1 MPSICWICLGNAW
14 WRCKARNKRKNNRP
28 ALPVSGL
35 VYCGMT
41 AERHASK

>member
-1 MPSICWICLGNAW
+1 LDNAW
-14 WRCKARNKRKNNRP
+14 RRCKARNKRKNNRP
-28 ALPVSGL
+28 GAASSGL

>member
-1 MPSICWICLGNAW
+1 MALNTP
-14 WRCKARNKRKNNRP
+14 KNTRP
-28 ALPVSGL
+28 GLPGSGL